1 MSFLGHFI
9 IAVLLI
15 SPISGIINAQED
27 CCSHGEYKCHTI
39 ELLKNRKD
47 KKLHTDKF
55 QEDFRI
61 PMQSKYPSKEGYFV
75 IHYDTTGSN
84 KVDLTDNNMNGVPDY
99 VDSVAFYFDV
109 AYNFLVNGLNYNP
122 PPPDSGFGGDDR
134 YDIHI
139 VNLVAEDYAIYGYTE
154 VELDINPPLKNPRH
168 TSSIYIDNDYSPFDS
183 IKVANG
189 NKTPAYAITGI
200 NAVKITSVHE
210 LHHAIQFG
218 YGYPDNNG
226 IAFMEMSS
234 TWLESE
240 LYPDLNNY
248 LAYIGD
254 LFKSLESYPLS
265 EANDAQTGYRWNVLF
280 KFLSEAYSPDL
291 ILTFWNFIL
300 EEYDGFEAL
309 YYSIEKHNLDYN
321 AVWTEFLSW
330 IYHTNTRSNG
340 DIYFA
345 DATRFPR
352 LALNV
357 NENMTSEIFEYVEL
371 LQPYQ
376 FLPIRVNNLSG
387 SDNGITHFDFIIGK
401 IQPKS
406 VNDEISEFK
415 LKINRNEDTQIP
427 YSIFKY
433 YLEADKGDLIS
444 AVFVND
450 GARYPEESFVLP
462 NPVDL
467 SVNYLFIAVPLLN
480 SNNLKYNVM
489 IYDPNYMVVVDKNIE
504 PSRNIGYNG
513 FRIDLAENS
522 LASGVYLYSVSGNE
536 KSFFGKFAITKK
548 K

>member
-1 MSFLGHFI
+1 MSFLGQFI

-15 SPISGIINAQED
+15 YPFSGVLYAQDE
-27 CCSHGEYKCHTI
+27 CCSHGHYKCQTI
-39 ELLKNRKD
+39 ELLKNRKA
-47 KKLHTDKF
+47 KKLHSDRL

-61 PMQSKYPSKEGYFV
+61 PMQSKFPSQAGYFV
-75 IHYDTTGSN
+75 IHFDTVGVN
-84 KVDLTDNNMNGVPDY
+84 KVDLTDMNQNGVPDY

-109 AYNFLVNGLNYNP
+109 AYEFLVNQLGYNP

-154 VELDINPPLKNPRH
+154 AELDINPPLKHPRH

-189 NKTPAYAITGI
+189 NKIPAYAISGI

-218 YGYPDNNG
+218 YGYPDDDG

-240 LYPDLNNY
+240 LYPELNNY

-254 LFKSLESYPLS
+254 LFKSLESFPLS
-265 EANDAQTGYRWNVLF
+265 EANNAQTGYRWNVFF
-280 KFLSEAYSPDL
+280 KYLSEAYSPDL
-291 ILTFWNFIL
+291 IRDFWKFIL
-300 EEYDGFEAL
+300 EEQAPFEAL
-309 YYSIEKHNLDYN
+309 YSSIETNNLDYN
-321 AVWTEFLSW
+321 DVWTDFLSW
-330 IYHTNTRSNG
+330 IYHTNTRSIG
-340 DIYFA
+340 DTYFA
-345 DATRFPR
+345 EAARFPR
-352 LALNV
+352 LTINLS
-357 NENMTSEIFEYVEL
+357 ENMTSDIFEIVEL

-376 FLPIRVNNLSG
+376 FMPIRVNNLSG
-387 SDNGITHFDFIIGK
+387 SDKGITHFDFIIGK
-401 IQPKS
+401 IQPMK
-406 VNDEISEFK
+406 VTDELSEFK
-415 LKINRNEDTQIP
+415 LKINKNEESQIP

-433 YLEADKGDLIS
+433 KIDADKGDIIS

-467 SVNYLFIAVPLLN
+467 TVDDFFIAVPLLIA
-480 SNNLKYNVM
+480 NNLKYNIM

-504 PSRNIGYNG
+504 PSRSNGYTG
-513 FRIDLAENS
+513 FRIDLADNS
-522 LASGVYLYSVSGNE
+522 LASGVYLYSISGND